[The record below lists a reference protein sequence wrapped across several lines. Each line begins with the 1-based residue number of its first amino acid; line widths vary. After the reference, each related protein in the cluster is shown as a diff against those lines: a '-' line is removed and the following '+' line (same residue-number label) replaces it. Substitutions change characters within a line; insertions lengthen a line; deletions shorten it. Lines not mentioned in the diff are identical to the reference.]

1 MYEKRFA
8 LSERKP
14 PLTIQANLAFLGWF
28 FFHFAVATL
37 KVLVQFWNKKNLDH
51 FSSLFFKPKMVI
63 SRVKFLVS
71 NMAVKVN
78 IAKISWRVDDDG
90 K

>member
-1 MYEKRFA
+1 
-8 LSERKP
+8 
-14 PLTIQANLAFLGWF
+14 
-28 FFHFAVATL
+28 
-37 KVLVQFWNKKNLDH
+37 
-51 FSSLFFKPKMVI
+51 MVI